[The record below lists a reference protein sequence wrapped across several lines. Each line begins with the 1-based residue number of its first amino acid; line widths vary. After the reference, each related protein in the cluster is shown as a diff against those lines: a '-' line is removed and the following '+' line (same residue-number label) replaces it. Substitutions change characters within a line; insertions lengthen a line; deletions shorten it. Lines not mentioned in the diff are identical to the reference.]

1 MDAGKTV
8 LAVCL
13 LCLTAGAA
21 NAASIETSYDM
32 RRFLS
37 EPHPFARTGDGRRP
51 ADQPSSSRRQAAPS
65 RTAATP
71 RPATMPPRRDVKETA
86 VAGTGRNGGYT
97 TDAAAVPNRHEG
109 KPYLGIL
116 HEISL
121 GVLAHD
127 QGPFSSHKEETS
139 ADIHIEVRFAS
150 PDFLDVIWSPY
161 PHIGANINTV
171 GDTSQ
176 AFFGLSWEWEWDAG
190 PFVGFSLGGAV
201 HDGET
206 DSAPLD
212 RKELG
217 CVLLFRESINAG
229 YRFDDHNGIAL
240 LFDHISNARLCDENE
255 GLESVGLRYQH
266 RF

>member
-1 MDAGKTV
+1 MEAGRTV

-13 LCLTAGAA
+13 LSLTAGGAK
-21 NAASIETSYDM
+21 AASIETSYDM

-37 EPHPFARTGDGRRP
+37 EPHPFARTGDGRKP
-51 ADQPSSSRRQAAPS
+51 ANQPASRHRQAAPLP
-65 RTAATP
+65 TAAAP
-71 RPATMPPRRDVKETA
+71 RPATTPPRRDPEETA
-86 VAGTGRNGGYT
+86 TAY
-97 TDAAAVPNRHEG
+97 EG
-109 KPYLGIL
+109 KPYLGLL

-121 GVLAHD
+121 GVLTHD
-127 QGPFSSHKEETS
+127 EGPFSSHKEETS

-176 AFFGLSWEWEWDAG
+176 AFFGLSWQWEWDAG

-201 HDGET
+201 HNGEI
-206 DSAPLD
+206 DDAPLG

-240 LFDHISNARLCDENE
+240 LLDHISNAGLCGENE
-255 GLESVGLRYQH
+255 GLESIGLRYQY
-266 RF
+266 RL